1 MHRII
6 SFNLSWVLL
15 CILIVSCS
23 TRTVDESLAP
33 LSTNST
39 FSHLLNGNMSGF
51 EKALVLRR
59 AIADTLDAGFTTDSL
74 CLNFHT
80 ISFEDFVVDS
90 FLVRFANNTGT
101 GKCGLAA
108 SVLAKTLNDNGI
120 EAYTYNY
127 GFTDTRPT
135 HVVVLAETEE
145 NVWTLH
151 DPFFNYSITDTSGNP
166 KDFFV
171 LVQELIQ
178 KDHSNISFT
187 QDTVMREFH
196 FSKTMP
202 IPHFVSEVC
211 HTFLESELPSQDDT
225 RPISMPICH
234 SCVFDSTYCPEL
246 NIWYNLSHK
255 MVDYGLPQ
263 KAAYGYLFQINGVW
277 GPRPNDIQQKLDS
290 TFASINRSDMIG
302 DKRNR

>member
-1 MHRII
+1 MQRLVSI
-6 SFNLSWVLL
+6 VLL
-15 CILIVSCS
+15 SILILMSFSNCS
-23 TRTVDESLAP
+23 DKVENNPSEPAKRSSGLAAL
-33 LSTNST
+33 LSNE
-39 FSHLLNGNMSGF
+39 MSGF
-51 EKALVLRR
+51 EKAVIIRR

-80 ISFEDFVVDS
+80 ISFEDFAVDS
-90 FLVRFANNTGT
+90 FLVRFGNNTGT

-108 SVLAKTLNDNGI
+108 SVLAKTLNDIGM
-120 EAYTYNY
+120 EAYTYNF
-127 GFTDTRPT
+127 GFADTRLT

-171 LVQELIQ
+171 LLKELTQ
-178 KDHSNISFT
+178 KHHYNISFT
-187 QDTVMREFH
+187 QDTVMREIH

-211 HTFLESELPSQDDT
+211 QTFLASELPTQVDT
-225 RPISMPICH
+225 QPIILPVCH

-246 NIWYNLSHK
+246 NIWYNLSHR
-255 MVDYGLPQ
+255 MLEYNLPQ
-263 KAAYGYLFQINGVW
+263 KAVYGYLFQINGVW
-277 GPRPNDIQQKLDS
+277 GPRPQQLQHRIDKLLK
-290 TFASINRSDMIG
+290 TFRVKDN
-302 DKRNR
+302 